1 MVLLDRPLEW
11 AQAAGLCWNDGAA
24 PGVWI
29 PLPRVSTQ
37 TCHLVG
43 GPVDA
48 RAGGVDFVR
57 TPEPVY
63 APRQVCVAGVA
74 LRVSFPVC
82 IVDLGGLS
90 MCETGYDSSCVC
102 S

>member
-11 AQAAGLCWNDGAA
+11 AQAAGLGWNDGAA

-29 PLPRVSTQ
+29 PLPRVSTR

-48 RAGGVDFVR
+48 RAGGGDFVR

-82 IVDLGGLS
+82 IVDFWGLS